1 MWRSDV
7 GQRQINVATTCIL
20 TLEFTTSSNIESTL
34 CISAWIWTTLDN
46 VKTTLPFS
54 TPSFTTLQ
62 RCRGVPGP
70 RVLGSWSH
78 FYTMSFCSWWFSYIL
93 IARLQQ
99 KYNHVSKKNHFYVT
113 QNKLTLIFVDHKLF
127 MFNFYIVHW
136 QHADLLRSGPRNKKN
151 FQSIFSSFFFYSPA
165 WYMEAV
171 TKAAVEKS
179 CSYLG

>member
-20 TLEFTTSSNIESTL
+20 TLE
-34 CISAWIWTTLDN
+34 WTTLDN

-54 TPSFTTLQ
+54 TPS
-62 RCRGVPGP
+62 P

-127 MFNFYIVHW
+127 MFNFYIVHR